1 MKFLEKIK
9 KLPKNLQFSQLKLVL
24 LGCRLQKM
32 SKKRAYV
39 NVWATNT
46 AAPNQW
52 FLFVKK
58 IKFLRRAK
66 KRNLLYFGHICRF
79 FTSNLKI
86 LVLLINIPPSI
97 IRKVQ
102 QESQEGQK
110 SDNIEH
116 IRTLSQTEN
125 ALTHIF
131 VQINGSHL

>member
-9 KLPKNLQFSQLKLVL
+9 KLPKNLQFSQLKFVL

-58 IKFLRRAK
+58 
-66 KRNLLYFGHICRF
+66 N
-79 FTSNLKI
+79 KI
-86 LVLLINIPPSI
+86 F
-97 IRKVQ
+97 K
-102 QESQEGQK
+102 ESQKTK
-110 SDNIEH
+110 S
-116 IRTLSQTEN
+116 
-125 ALTHIF
+125 ALFWAYLQIF
-131 VQINGSHL
+131 HFKLKDFGFTDQYSPFNY